1 MSEQPTFSGNAEQ
14 KALAEKVFEIMKAQ
28 GSFFAVDAPIRQTL
42 GNLADYFAG
51 QSKTDPAKVAQD
63 LEVALKKNDAIFTR
77 EERGDDV
84 IYVISRMGAYRPR
97 RDENTHMFKHRLYE
111 PDNPLPVDDISVV
124 VTTTRPALTT
134 VEPVYISDYWQQQA
148 GLTPIVP
155 GESVD
160 ESVAE
165 EATLAPVV
173 EEVETAEPVEAAE
186 PVAVAAEPVDVA
198 EPAEAVEE
206 AVAPATEKA
215 GSSLHNTMITLPN
228 GVQIDMRRSTADL
241 MAQYGPTLITQ
252 FRNALENDPL
262 RRIVMFGNDAYPEAA
277 VDNFGKNDL
286 RRIRDYLVETGEPMA
301 DSQIIADIFY
311 HNPRQSDYETFRFAL
326 DYRLSREKDFEFVG
340 VDGARMWST
349 KGLPAIGTKRVKASE
364 MGQLTGYLEEGFD
377 DSLAEQSADAIRK
390 NGTLSHILTFF
401 EWEYGV
407 LPYTKALAALLPTAL
422 LADQR
427 SAVLRIESPQHY
439 TSTLAELR
447 FPTGNRGGWLQ
458 GLETFFHDHLVPGA
472 LITLARTAEPHIFTV
487 TYEEQ
492 PEQQDRLLVLDEKK
506 NKFAFANVSY
516 YAAVDEDMLVN
527 QQQFGRLRNLKS
539 LPMNERRKGDV
550 MIEHVFDTLGNPVGT
565 RSEPR
570 YRATLDQLYVGL
582 NALRP
587 ASREY
592 LVHLLKEN
600 DEFED
605 DGDTWTYTPPP
616 VESNDEE
623 EDDDLDYDDDE

>member
-1 MSEQPTFSGNAEQ
+1 MSDQPTFSGNAEQ

-186 PVAVAAEPVDVA
+186 PVAAEPVDVA